1 MGLPRL
7 RLPRSTLAQLGRL
20 LELVPGSVGY
30 DGAVGMH
37 YLRLIPTEPTFVP
50 SVDQRQRA
58 VALVWARV

>member
-1 MGLPRL
+1 
-7 RLPRSTLAQLGRL
+7 
-20 LELVPGSVGY
+20 
-30 DGAVGMH
+30 MH